1 MDNITKSFGLC
12 LFILSATASAFMQP
26 LYKNH
31 RSILSMSTSPS
42 TSSTSPSSTS
52 SSTSSSI
59 KYKSALLEL
68 VQPLNDKTKMSQ
80 LMHNDNIITKVVK
93 EVSDSLYVYVL
104 ADSNTPKG
112 TVSEYISDV
121 YSRLWDEMLQVNNDL
136 KLNCFVVGD
145 IYEAGFIS
153 RHQTYAIP
161 SLEAVYTCDINNA
174 KEYIDSRVTPGGLS
188 NLIIEDTKVIQQSNN
203 LFGEKIY
210 YYDAIGEKY
219 PKYKRVAIGGTFDNI
234 HNGHR
239 KLLTLAAS
247 SCTDSLVVGVMGD
260 HMLKH
265 KKNSWQINDFKTRA
279 SSVTSFLSLVK
290 PVLKVEIAELSDP
303 YGPAITDKS
312 IDAIVVSSETIEGAK
327 KINKIREEKQMNPL
341 AILVTRRE
349 NAAVLSSTFVR
360 EKTVNGGRKRKAI
373 KNFFSKFF

>member
-1 MDNITKSFGLC
+1 MDNFSKSFGLC
-12 LFILSATASAFMQP
+12 LFILSATASAWMQP
-26 LYKNH
+26 LYK
-31 RSILSMSTSPS
+31 RSLLSMS
-42 TSSTSPSSTS
+42 SSSS
-52 SSTSSSI
+52 SSTVSSTASSLSTI

-68 VQPLNDKTKMSQ
+68 VQPLNGKTKMTQ
-80 LMHNDNIITKVVK
+80 LLHNDNIINKVVK

-104 ADSNTPKG
+104 ADPDTPKG

-121 YSRLWDEMLQVNNDL
+121 YSRLWDEMLQLDNKL
-136 KLNCFVVGD
+136 KLNCYVVGD
-145 IYEAGFIS
+145 VYEAGFIS

-161 SLEAVYTCDINNA
+161 SLEAVYTCDINTA
-174 KEYIDSRVTPGGLS
+174 TEYKSARITPGGLS
-188 NLIIEDTKVIQQSNN
+188 DLVIEDTKSVPVSNDI
-203 LFGEKIY
+203 FGEKIY

-219 PKYKRVAIGGTFDNI
+219 PKYKRVAVGGTFDNI

-247 SCTDSLVVGVMGD
+247 SCTDGLVVGVMGD
-260 HMLKH
+260 NMLKH
-265 KKNSWQINDFKTRA
+265 KKNSWQIADFKTR
-279 SSVTSFLSLVK
+279 SQGVTSFLSLVK

-303 YGPAITDKS
+303 FGPAITDKT
-312 IDAIVVSSETIEGAK
+312 IEAIVVSSETIEGAR

-360 EKTVNGGRKRKAI
+360 ENTVTSGRKRKFI
-373 KNFFSKFF
+373 KNLFSKFF